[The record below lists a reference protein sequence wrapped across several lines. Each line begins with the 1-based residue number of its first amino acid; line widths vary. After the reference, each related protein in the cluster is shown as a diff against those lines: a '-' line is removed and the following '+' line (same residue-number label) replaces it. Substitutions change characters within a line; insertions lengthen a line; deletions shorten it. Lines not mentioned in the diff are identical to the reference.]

1 MSEDKDKI
9 IEDYIKQCNPYE
21 SHPSIGFDLRAYAAY
36 VKENNLKASDIT
48 EEILSKFSTEP
59 KQS

>member
-1 MSEDKDKI
+1 MPEDKDKI
-9 IEDYIKQCNPYE
+9 IADYVKQCNPYE
-21 SHPSIGFDLRAYAAY
+21 SNPLTGFDLRAYATY

-48 EEILSKFSTEP
+48 EEILNKFSTEP

>member
-9 IEDYIKQCNPYE
+9 IADYVKQCNPYV
-21 SHPSIGFDLRAYAAY
+21 SNPLVGVDLRAYAAY

-48 EEILSKFSTEP
+48 EEILNKFSTER
-59 KQS
+59 K